1 MRKGRDTVDAAAK
14 PPRRRMWEKRDAAL
28 VAVVLIGLATIVLLA
43 RFIEA
48 HPAPDLS
55 ARFETEELYVTP
67 GAARRMSLGF
77 NAVVADWYWLRT
89 LQYVGRRLVKHQ
101 GADINIDDLG
111 SLRIKQLAPLLERAM
126 TLDPQFIAVYE
137 YGAMVLPAVDAEAA
151 FRVLR
156 KGIEAN
162 PAAWRLHHYL
172 GYIHWQ
178 RGQFQEASEAYAAGA
193 DVQGAPSWMR
203 VMAAQMQ
210 VSGGSRAVARDIY
223 ERMYAEADDEQVK
236 TTALKRLLQIDSL
249 DERDAIR
256 RVLGDHRARTGN
268 CARQW
273 REVAPL
279 LRAARLRVD
288 DAGVPLDPTGIPYA
302 LDSATC
308 EVKLGEQS
316 EIPRR

>member
-1 MRKGRDTVDAAAK
+1 MNAAARL
-14 PPRRRMWEKRDAAL
+14 PRPNVWKKRDAAL
-28 VAVVLIGLATIVLLA
+28 IAVVLIGLATIVLLA

-48 HPAPDLS
+48 YPAPDLS
-55 ARFETEELYVTP
+55 AHPETEEIYVTP

-89 LQYVGRRLVKHQ
+89 LQYVGRKMVNHEGDLSL
-101 GADINIDDLG
+101 DDL
-111 SLRIKQLAPLLERAM
+111 SPLRVKQLAPLLDHAA

-137 YGAMVLPAVDAEAA
+137 YGAMVLPTVDADAA
-151 FRVLR
+151 IRLLH

-162 PAAWRLHHYL
+162 PEAWRLHHYL

-178 RGQFQEASEAYAAGA
+178 RGQFDEASAAYAAGA
-193 DVQGAPSWMR
+193 HIPGAPSWMR
-203 VMAAQMQ
+203 MMSAQMQ
-210 VSGGSRAVARDIY
+210 IGGGSRAVARDIY
-223 ERMYAEADDEQVK
+223 KRIYAEADDEQVK

-256 RVLGDHRARTGN
+256 RVLGDYRARTGN
-268 CARQW
+268 CANQW

-288 DAGVPLDPTGIPYA
+288 ASGAPLDPTGIPYSLNPA
-302 LDSATC
+302 ACD
-308 EVKLGEQS
+308 VDLGEQS

>member
-1 MRKGRDTVDAAAK
+1 MITGSDTVNAAA
-14 PPRRRMWEKRDAAL
+14 RLSSRNMWGKRDAAL
-28 VAVVLIGLATIVLLA
+28 VAVVLIGLTTIVLLA

-48 HPAPDLS
+48 HPASDLS
-55 ARFETEELYVTP
+55 ARYETEEIYVTP

-89 LQYVGRRLVKHQ
+89 LQYVGRKMVNHEGDLSL
-101 GADINIDDLG
+101 DDL
-111 SLRIKQLAPLLERAM
+111 SPLRVKQLAPLLDHAA

-137 YGAMVLPAVDAEAA
+137 YGAMVLPTVDADAA
-151 FRVLR
+151 IRLLH

-162 PAAWRLHHYL
+162 PEAWRLRHYL

-178 RGQFQEASEAYAAGA
+178 RGQFHEASEAYAAGA
-193 DVQGAPSWMR
+193 GVPGAPSWMR
-203 VMAAQMQ
+203 VMSAQMQ
-210 VSGGSRAVARDIY
+210 IGGGSRAVARDIHK
-223 ERMYAEADDEQVK
+223 RMYAEADDEQVK

-256 RVLGDHRARTGN
+256 RVLEAHRARTGD
-268 CARQW
+268 CVGQW

-288 DAGVPLDPTGIPYA
+288 ASGAPLDPTGVHYV
-302 LDSATC
+302 LNDATC
-308 EVKLGEQS
+308 DVDLGEQS